1 MAARKAIDAEA
12 ILAALEGV
20 TAAATGAALQKQS
33 DLVHDFIFQTS
44 DESAAGIDSGRLQQG
59 DRCAFNFNSG
69 GKEIDNHVDGK
80 ASAPAVVS
88 KQQQVTTTG
97 RRHISEDQ
105 CSRTGY
111 RFGLIEVLSRLHDDG
126 VLLNDRHALSSMQT
140 EVHMAMGST
149 ANNGTQHAHKMC
161 V

>member
-1 MAARKAIDAEA
+1 
-12 ILAALEGV
+12 V
-20 TAAATGAALQKQS
+20 LQKQS
-33 DLVHDFIFQTS
+33 DLVHDFIFRAS
-44 DESAAGIDSGRLQQG
+44 DESSSTAGLNSDRIQQG

-69 GKEIDNHVDGK
+69 GKEIDNHVDGVVST
-80 ASAPAVVS
+80 SATS
-88 KQQQVTTTG
+88 KQQQVPTS

-126 VLLNDRHALSSMQT
+126 VLLNDRHGLSSMQT
-140 EVHMAMGST
+140 EARVVTSSGNA
-149 ANNGTQHAHKMC
+149 TQHAHKMC